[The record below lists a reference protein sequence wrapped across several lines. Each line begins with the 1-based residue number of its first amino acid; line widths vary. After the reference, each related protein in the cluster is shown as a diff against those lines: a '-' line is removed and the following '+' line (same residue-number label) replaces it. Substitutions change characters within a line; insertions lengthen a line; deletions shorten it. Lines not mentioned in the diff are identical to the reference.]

1 VRNNTLLFG
10 GDADDVIAALPEA
23 ERFEV
28 FADAVGWV
36 HRRSGMAAGGFGG
49 QSPTEAAAR
58 VRRYAEEALALAE
71 KFRVDP
77 NYSTVVYRAH
87 LTLGALA
94 IREGDRARAVEHL
107 RAAGDVPGSEELALM
122 STGLPTLVH
131 ALLDAGERESVAEFL
146 DRLAELNRVDA
157 DRWRADASAIR
168 EGRMPTTYQ
177 LLKRRGVVV
186 P

>member
-1 VRNNTLLFG
+1 
-10 GDADDVIAALPEA
+10 
-23 ERFEV
+23 
-28 FADAVGWV
+28 
-36 HRRSGMAAGGFGG
+36 
-49 QSPTEAAAR
+49 
-58 VRRYAEEALALAE
+58 
-71 KFRVDP
+71 
-77 NYSTVVYRAH
+77 
-87 LTLGALA
+87 
-94 IREGDRARAVEHL
+94 
-107 RAAGDVPGSEELALM
+107 M

-157 DRWRADASAIR
+157 DRWRADARAIR